1 MLAWSTP
8 EGCDPFRASV
18 GPQLTADAHPRDRR
32 AMKHLKLGSGGIP
45 STKGLVTFVGLLT
58 SSLEALHP
66 PPNFSTAL
74 LPCVIVLSRITTSPA
89 LLQPS
94 LVTLL
99 HTLGPSSVRQS
110 QRTGRYQFGSR
121 RLSVDPAFASTEVSP
136 GSHRKTSKAAY
147 DVCTPQSCYSGSSM
161 DGNRDSF
168 GLDCPPDII
177 PRARNALNK
186 RKCPA
191 ACVRAGMSVAK

>member
-1 MLAWSTP
+1 MSAWSTP

-18 GPQLTADAHPRDRR
+18 GPQWTADAHPRDRR
-32 AMKHLKLGSGGIP
+32 AKARKWWHSLQ
-45 STKGLVTFVGLLT
+45 GLLT

-66 PPNFSTAL
+66 PPKLFNCTSAL
-74 LPCVIVLSRITTSPA
+74 RCAVSYHHKPCPPATLSGNYILSGPPPCVRANVP
-89 LLQPS
+89 
-94 LVTLL
+94 V
-99 HTLGPSSVRQS
+99 H
-110 QRTGRYQFGSR
+110 RYQFGSR

-136 GSHRKTSKAAY
+136 GSHKKTSKAAY

-168 GLDCPPDII
+168 GLDCPPDVI

-191 ACVRAGMSVAK
+191 ACVRACP